1 MQYVYKPT
9 PSNFRN
15 ARQIKKLKTNKANVS
30 QELKKHCVCTLLQA
44 KTHATT
50 G

>member
-1 MQYVYKPT
+1 MPT
-9 PSNFRN
+9 KLHLVTLDIPGK
-15 ARQIKKLKTNKANVS
+15 QKKVKTNEANIS
-30 QELKKHCVCTLLQA
+30 QELKKHCTCTLLQA

>member
-1 MQYVYKPT
+1 MQNAYEVT
-9 PSNFRN
+9 PSNSRYT
-15 ARQIKKLKTNKANVS
+15 RQTEKMKTNEANIS
-30 QELKKHCVCTLLQA
+30 QELKKHCTCTLLQA